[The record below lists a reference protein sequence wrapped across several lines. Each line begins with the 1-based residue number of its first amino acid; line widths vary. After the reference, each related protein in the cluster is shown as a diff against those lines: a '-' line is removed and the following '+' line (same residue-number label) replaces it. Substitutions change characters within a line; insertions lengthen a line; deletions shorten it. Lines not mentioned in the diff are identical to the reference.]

1 MVANIRIFSDFTCPF
16 CYLGTGII
24 EKLKGEHD
32 IHEEWIGYELHPEVP
47 EEGVLLAEKF
57 PDYDLDALFEEL
69 RGKGAPYGYEFG
81 DVTLLSN
88 IRMALE
94 ASEYARDH
102 GKHDVFHAAVFR
114 AYFTEAR
121 DIGQVPVIMDIAGQ
135 IGLDADEL
143 SKALREHRYEDRLRK
158 GREEGESNNVS
169 VLPTFVFNSGEK
181 IVGLRSIETFR
192 RMITGLRRTAGG
204 VGPNFSSRQ

>member
-1 MVANIRIFSDFTCPF
+1 MQAATNIRIFSDFTCPF

-24 EKLKGEHD
+24 EKLKGEYD

-69 RGKGAPYGYEFG
+69 RSKGAPYGYGFG

-88 IRMALE
+88 TRKALE
-94 ASEYARDH
+94 TSELARDH
-102 GKHDVFHAAVFR
+102 GKHDAFHAAVFR

-121 DIGQVPVIMDIAGQ
+121 DIGQIPVILDIGRE
-135 IGLDADEL
+135 IGLDTDEL
-143 SKALREHRYEDRLRK
+143 LRALSEHRYEDRLKK
-158 GREEGESNNVS
+158 GRGEGESNNVS
-169 VLPTFVFNSGEK
+169 VLPTFVFSNGER

-192 RMITGLRRTAGG
+192 RVITSLPHI
-204 VGPNFSSRQ
+204 VK